1 MNIILFGA
9 TGQTGREVLKQA
21 LERGHRIT
29 AVVRDPSK
37 IDVNHER
44 LTVVAGDARDAQSV
58 LAAMPG
64 HEAVINT
71 MGPGG
76 PSVSDQFLDI
86 LTEGT
91 RNLVEGMR
99 AAGIRRIVSM
109 GSAGTLQA
117 TAELLIRDNPNF
129 PDSARKIS
137 GSHLQAWKTLEASEL
152 EWTLLCPP
160 ARLEPGSRTGQ
171 YRVREDYLLDGGL
184 ALKIMYGD
192 LADFLLNEVEQGKH
206 IGHRVNIAY

>member
-29 AVVRDPSK
+29 VVARDPSR
-37 IDVNHER
+37 IALNHER
-44 LTVVAGDARDAQSV
+44 LTVMTGDAREAQSV

-64 HEAVINT
+64 HEAVINA

-76 PSVSDQFLDI
+76 PDISDQFLDI

-91 RNLVEGMR
+91 RNLVEGMK
-99 AAGIRRIVSM
+99 AAGILRIVSM

-117 TAELLIRDNPNF
+117 TTELLIRDMPNF
-129 PDSARKIS
+129 PAMALNIS
-137 GSHLQAWKTLEASEL
+137 GAHLQAWKTLEASGL

-160 ARLEPGSRTGQ
+160 ARVEPGSRSGQ
-171 YRVREDYLLDGGL
+171 YRVREDYMLDGGPM
-184 ALKIMYGD
+184 LKIAYGD
-192 LADFLLNEVEQGKH
+192 MADFLLNEAEQGEH
-206 IGHRVNIAY
+206 VGHRVNIAY

>member
-44 LTVVAGDARDAQSV
+44 LTVKTGDARNAQLV
-58 LAAMPG
+58 AAIILG

-76 PSVSDQFLDI
+76 PDVSDQFLDI

-91 RNLVEGMR
+91 RNLVESMR
-99 AAGIRRIVSM
+99 VAGIQRIVSM

-117 TAELLIRDNPNF
+117 TTELLIRDMPNF
-129 PDSARKIS
+129 PVMARNIS
-137 GSHLQAWKTLEASEL
+137 GAHLQAWKTLEASGL

-160 ARLEPGSRTGQ
+160 ARVEPGSRTGQ
-171 YRVREDYLLDGGL
+171 YRVRDDSMLDGGPM
-184 ALKIMYGD
+184 LKITHGD
-192 LADFLLNEVEQGKH
+192 MADFLLNEMEQGKH
-206 IGHRVNIAY
+206 IGRRVNIAY